1 MITSMTFVIFHIA
14 NPCLG
19 ANEPRAIG
27 LHFFLHFFFFIICA
41 HDFTVFFRQAQPWR
55 SITQTKAPVKLF
67 LIVFCFSFFSVF
79 FFSFFPFLCQT
90 AHTTYNGYLFC
101 LFFYG
106 LYWFKGVPPIQCD
119 HFLPSQRNASEL
131 KTKTHPYAV
140 I

>member
-1 MITSMTFVIFHIA
+1 MSR
-14 NPCLG
+14 G
-19 ANEPRAIG
+19 KRASSNRFA
-27 LHFFLHFFFFIICA
+27 FFLVFFFIICA
-41 HDFTVFFRQAQPWR
+41 HDFTVFFRQAHPWR

-79 FFSFFPFLCQT
+79 FFNFFPFLCQT

-119 HFLPSQRNASEL
+119 HSLPSQRNASEL
-131 KTKTHPYAV
+131 KTKTHPDAV